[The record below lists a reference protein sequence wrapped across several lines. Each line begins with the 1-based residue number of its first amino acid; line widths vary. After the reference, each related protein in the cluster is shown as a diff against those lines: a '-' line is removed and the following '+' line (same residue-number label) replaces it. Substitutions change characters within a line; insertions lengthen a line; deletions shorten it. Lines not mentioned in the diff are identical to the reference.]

1 MVSSNWLLKRFSSN
15 DSGNVSIMLGLSA
28 IPLMFVASLSVD
40 YGGWISEKS
49 VLTAAADAASLAG
62 ARELAD
68 LYIDRKD
75 GEAVALTTSVATKYA
90 LANGGE
96 QEALNVEVATGDPMT
111 VSVRLTASGKQYFSK
126 AVSETAPKIG
136 FTSVARAV
144 RVANACVVALSKTA
158 SPAIEYNLSGD
169 VIANGCSI
177 WSNSETVNSTNGNG
191 SGRVEADTNCSVG
204 TADVTSRINIRPGA
218 RSGCIAVKDPFAD
231 WTPPE
236 QPSGPCKNQSFQGT
250 GTQTLSPGC
259 YSNIRVN
266 GQAKVTFEPGIYYIK
281 KGTLTMVGGAEMYGE
296 GVTIIFTDGGSADL
310 GGTTVVRLSAPK
322 SGPTEGMVFASGR
335 GEPAG
340 ESILKGNSE
349 FTVEGNIYLPTHDLQ
364 YSGGPKGS
372 MTAEYTTI
380 VASTLRFDGSSVS
393 EFRHR
398 GGGGSDEGARAVSHV
413 HLIE

>member
-1 MVSSNWLLKRFSSN
+1 MISSNRLLKQFSRDN
-15 DSGNVSIMLGLSA
+15 SGNVAIMVGLSA
-28 IPLMFVASLSVD
+28 IPLMFGAALSLD
-40 YGGWISEKS
+40 YGAWINQKS

-68 LYIDRKD
+68 LYINRKD
-75 GEAVALTTSVATKYA
+75 GEAIALTTAVATKYA
-90 LANGGE
+90 LANGSE
-96 QEALNVEVATGDPMT
+96 QEAPNVEVATGDPMT

-126 AVSETAPKIG
+126 VVSETAPKIG
-136 FTSVARAV
+136 FTSVASAV

-158 SPAIEYNLSGD
+158 SPGIDYNLSGD

-177 WSNSETVNSTNGNG
+177 WSNSETVSSTNGNG

-204 TADVTSRINIRPGA
+204 TADVNSRINMRPGS
-218 RSGCIAVKDPFAD
+218 RSGCIPVKDPFAD
-231 WTPPE
+231 WTPPA
-236 QPSGPCKNQSFQGT
+236 PPAGPCKNKAFQGT

-266 GQAKVTFEPGIYYIK
+266 GQAKVTFEPGVYHIK
-281 KGTLTMVGGAEMYGE
+281 RGTLTMVGGSELYGE
-296 GVTIIFTDGGSADL
+296 GVTIIFTDGATADL

-322 SGPTEGMVFASGR
+322 DGDTKGMVFASGR
-335 GEPAG
+335 DEPAG

-349 FTVEGNIYLPTHDLQ
+349 FTVEGNIYLPTHNLR
-364 YSGGPKGS
+364 YSGGPQGS
-372 MTAEYTTI
+372 LPAEYTTV

-398 GGGGSDEGARAVSHV
+398 GGSGSDEGARAFSHV